1 VLTSRA
7 CRRRQIGAPVVA
19 RGRAH
24 QHDHGHLASLRP
36 RPAVAVDERE
46 VGPVVGTSVHV
57 LVLYYMYSCITV
69 RVWLAD
75 GGDATAWPPPPL
87 ALTVEAGAPGLRLG
101 SAQ

>member
-1 VLTSRA
+1 VVVPISTTMGTSPA
-7 CRRRQIGAPVVA
+7 
-19 RGRAH
+19 
-24 QHDHGHLASLRP
+24 LRP

-57 LVLYYMYSCITV
+57 RLLYNINILYLYCTMYYMYSCITV